1 MCKLQVTK
9 NNQTYAFDYISNV
22 ERKVDESG
30 RIFYEV
36 NVKRLPCSGDAIIS
50 PIPGFLRKS

>member
-1 MCKLQVTK
+1 MQVTK
-9 NNQTYAFDYISNV
+9 NNQTYGFDYINNI

-50 PIPGFLRKS
+50 PIPGFRRKS

>member
-1 MCKLQVTK
+1 MQVTK
-9 NNQTYAFDYISNV
+9 NNQTYGFDYINNI

-36 NVKRLPCSGDAIIS
+36 NVKRLPCSGDARLS
-50 PIPGFLRKS
+50 PIPGFRRKS